1 MCNFVRHFLC
11 ITNLDYMKRFL
22 IQAIIT
28 LIVSLVAGAVPA
40 KPGFVKVMQSD
51 GTMLQIQ
58 TLGDE
63 FCHSLA
69 TVDGLA
75 IAQSADG
82 DYYYVSAGRLS
93 NVLAHDTDCRSVAE
107 QEFIASHE
115 VQFST
120 RLLNDGPRRA
130 RSAAPRRA
138 ISQVPTMGSPRVPI
152 ILIEYSDKKMSHNM
166 ADFETQ
172 YKTGQKSVL
181 QYFTDQSNGKY
192 TPQYD
197 LYGIYA
203 LDSTRATYGQNVG
216 QLDKGAAL
224 MVNHSIEKAGDD
236 IDWSLYD
243 NDGDGLVDV
252 CIVVYAGVGES
263 QASRTV
269 PSSVWPCQWDLTEA
283 FEYYNDG
290 YGPVTRNGVT
300 IDKFAVFNEIEG
312 SNDYGTTLDGIGTF
326 CHEFSHCLGLPD
338 FYSTNYRYV
347 GMSEW
352 SLMDKGCYNGGRV
365 SGDTPIGYSAYEK
378 AYMGWIDLITPVENT
393 HYTLPVFNSKSE
405 ETDQALKLTSP
416 LNENEYFILENR
428 RQQGWDLYIPDQGVM
443 ISHFTYIPSRW
454 DNNSPNDE
462 AIQLATIM
470 AADNSFN
477 SYTLENDLFGRTNH
491 SFTDDTK
498 PAALLNMKASG
509 TLASRTGGAGKLSQ
523 SVTGIELNADGT
535 ASLWYM
541 KIGLTPGDVTGD
553 DAVDVEDVN
562 AIINIILELKSASD
576 YPGDA
581 DINGDGKVD
590 VSDVNEEINIIL
602 Q

>member
-1 MCNFVRHFLC
+1 M
-11 ITNLDYMKRFL
+11 
-22 IQAIIT
+22 
-28 LIVSLVAGAVPA
+28 VSLTTWAVPA
-40 KPGFVKVMQSD
+40 KPGFVQVTQSD
-51 GTMLQIQ
+51 GTTLQIQ

-69 TVDGLA
+69 TADGLM
-75 IAQSADG
+75 IAQSVDG
-82 DYYYVSAGRLS
+82 DYYYVSAGR
-93 NVLAHDTDCRSVAE
+93 VTTMRAHDADSRSIAE

-115 VQFST
+115 VQFSKSVMK
-120 RLLNDGPRRA
+120 DGPRRA
-130 RSAAPRRA
+130 RNAAPRRA

-152 ILIEYSDKKMSHNM
+152 ILIEYSDKKMSNSM
-166 ADFETQ
+166 ADFEAQ

-203 LDSTRATYGQNVG
+203 LDSTRTTYGKNVG
-216 QLDKGAAL
+216 QLDKGVAL
-224 MVNHSIEKAGDD
+224 MVTHSIEKAGDD
-236 IDWSLYD
+236 IDWSQYD
-243 NDGDGLVDV
+243 NDGDGQVDV
-252 CIVVYAGVGES
+252 CIVVYAGVGEA

-269 PSSVWPCQWDLTEA
+269 PWSVWPCQWDLTEA
-283 FEYYNDG
+283 FVYYNDG

-312 SNDYGTTLDGIGTF
+312 SNDLGTTMDGIGTF

-338 FYSTNYRYV
+338 FYATNGRYV
-347 GMSEW
+347 GMSDW
-352 SLMDKGCYNGGRV
+352 SLMDRGCYNGGRV
-365 SGDTPIGYSAYEK
+365 TGDTPIGYSAYEK

-393 HYTLPVFNSKSE
+393 HYTLSVFNSKSE
-405 ETDQALKLTSP
+405 ETDQAIKLTSP

-428 RQQGWDLYIPDQGVM
+428 RQQGWDLFIPDQGVM

-454 DNNSPNDE
+454 DDNSPNDE
-462 AIQLATIM
+462 MIQLATIM
-470 AADNSFN
+470 PADNSLN
-477 SYTLENDLFGRTNH
+477 SYTLDNDLFGRKNH
-491 SFTDDTK
+491 SFTDDTT
-498 PAALLNMKASG
+498 PAALLNMRASG
-509 TLASRTGGAGKLSQ
+509 TLASRTGGAGKLGQ
-523 SVTGIELNADGT
+523 PVTGIELNADGT